1 MVDCSTLPFR
11 REAMLLNNMIR
22 QKTGVVLESLR
33 LRIKD
38 GIKAAS
44 TLDFQGIQIDATQ
57 REIAP
62 ENLSQTGRRE
72 LKRIIDLNR
81 LCLCALGGEL
91 GVGFTNHN
99 EFDFIIKRTKE
110 IINLALDLQTNIVT
124 LQIGSIPTDNGTTH
138 WRAVNTA
145 LSEIGQHAE
154 NYGCRLAVKASYDNY
169 STLKD
174 FLKSLHTDGV
184 KLIYDP
190 ASLMIT
196 NKDPI
201 NGIYELHEY
210 IVHTNLWDTR
220 QTEEGRQIEVPIGD
234 GIIPVEEFAS
244 ALDSTGYYGS
254 YVINSKTMRD
264 PIENIKK
271 SKGYLDRF

>member
-1 MVDCSTLPFR
+1 
-11 REAMLLNNMIR
+11 MIR

-38 GIKAAS
+38 GIATAAN
-44 TLDFQGIQIDATQ
+44 LGFQGIQIDATQ

-91 GVGFTNHN
+91 GVGFANAN
-99 EFDFIIKRTKE
+99 EFDFLIKKTKE
-110 IINLALDLQTNIVT
+110 IINLALDLQTSIVT
-124 LQIGSIPTDNGTTH
+124 MQIGSIPTDNSSIH
-138 WRAVNTA
+138 WHAVNTA

-174 FLKSLHTDGV
+174 FLKSLHTEGI

-190 ASLMIT
+190 ASLMTT
-196 NKDPI
+196 NLDPI
-201 NGIYELHEY
+201 KGIYELHEY

-220 QTEEGRQIEVPIGD
+220 QTEEGRQVEVPIGE

-244 ALDSTGYYGS
+244 SLESTGYHGF
-254 YVINSKTMRD
+254 YVINSKTMQHS
-264 PIENIKK
+264 IENIKK
-271 SKGYLDRF
+271 GKEFLDRF

>member
-1 MVDCSTLPFR
+1 
-11 REAMLLNNMIR
+11 MIK

-38 GIKAAS
+38 GIKTAS
-44 TLDFQGIQIDATQ
+44 TLGFKGVQIDATQ
-57 REIAP
+57 RDIAP
-62 ENLSQTGRRE
+62 ENISQTGRRE
-72 LKRIIDLNR
+72 LRRIIDLNR

-91 GVGFTNHN
+91 GVCFTNAN

-110 IINLALDLQTNIVT
+110 IINLALDLQTSIVT
-124 LQIGSIPTDNGTTH
+124 VQIGSIPTDNSSTH
-138 WRAVNTA
+138 WHAVNTA

-154 NYGCRLAVKASYDNY
+154 NYGCRLAVKASYDSY

-174 FLKSLHTDGV
+174 FLTSLYTEGI

-190 ASLMIT
+190 ASLLTT
-196 NKDPI
+196 NLDPI

-210 IVHTNLWDTR
+210 IIHTNLWDTR

-234 GIIPVEEFAS
+234 GIIPVEGFVSTLE
-244 ALDSTGYYGS
+244 STGYHGF
-254 YVINSKTMRD
+254 YVVNSKTMQNN
-264 PIENIKK
+264 IENIKIGK
-271 SKGYLDRF
+271 EFLDRF

>member
-1 MVDCSTLPFR
+1 
-11 REAMLLNNMIR
+11 MIR
-22 QKTGVVLESLR
+22 QKTGVVLESFR

-38 GIKAAS
+38 AINAAS
-44 TLDFQGIQIDATQ
+44 ELGFKSVQIDATQ

-62 ENLSQTGRRE
+62 ENLSMTGRRE
-72 LKRIIDLNR
+72 LRRIIDVNR
-81 LCLCALGGEL
+81 LSLCALGGEL
-91 GVGFTNHN
+91 GVGFINHN

-138 WRAVNTA
+138 WHAVNTA

-154 NYGCRLAVKASYDNY
+154 NYGCRMAVKASYDNY

-190 ASLMIT
+190 ASLMIA
-196 NKDPI
+196 NLDSI

-234 GIIPVEEFAS
+234 GIIQVEEFAS

-254 YVINSKTMRD
+254 YVINSKTMQD

-271 SKGYLDRF
+271 GKEFLDRF

>member
-1 MVDCSTLPFR
+1 
-11 REAMLLNNMIR
+11 MIK
-22 QKTGVVLESLR
+22 QKTGIVLESLR

-44 TLDFQGIQIDATQ
+44 TLGFKGIQIDATQ

-72 LKRIIDLNR
+72 LKRIIDLNK
-81 LCLCALGGEL
+81 LCICALGGEL
-91 GVGFTNHN
+91 GVGFINHN

-110 IINLALDLQTNIVT
+110 IINLALDLQTSIVT
-124 LQIGSIPTDNGTTH
+124 VQIGSIPTDNGSTH
-138 WRAVNTA
+138 WHAVNTA
-145 LSEIGQHAE
+145 LSEVGQHAE

-169 STLKD
+169 PTLKD
-174 FLKSLHTDGV
+174 FLKSLYTEGV

-190 ASLMIT
+190 ASLMTT
-196 NKDPI
+196 NLDPI
-201 NGIYELHEY
+201 KGVYELHEY
-210 IVHTNLWDTR
+210 IIHTNLWDTR
-220 QTEEGRQIEVPIGD
+220 QTEEGRQIEVPIGE

-244 ALDSTGYYGS
+244 ALDSTGYHGF
-254 YVINSKTMRD
+254 YVINSKTMQD

-271 SKGYLDRF
+271 GKEFLDRF

>member
-1 MVDCSTLPFR
+1 
-11 REAMLLNNMIR
+11 MIR

-38 GIKAAS
+38 GIKIAS
-44 TLDFQGIQIDATQ
+44 SLGFKGIQVDATQ
-57 REIAP
+57 RDITP

-81 LCLCALGGEL
+81 LELCALGGEL
-91 GVGFTNHN
+91 GTGFINTN
-99 EFDFIIKRTKE
+99 EFDFLIKRTKE
-110 IINLALDLQTNIVT
+110 IINLALDLQTSIVT
-124 LQIGSIPTDNGTTH
+124 VQIGSIPTDNSSTH
-138 WRAVNTA
+138 WHAVNTA
-145 LSEIGQHAE
+145 LSEIGIHAE
-154 NYGCRLAVKASYDNY
+154 NYGCRLAVKASYDSY

-190 ASLMIT
+190 ASLMAT
-196 NKDPI
+196 NLDPI
-201 NGIYELHEY
+201 KGIYELHEY

-244 ALDSTGYYGS
+244 ALDSTGYYGY
-254 YVINSKTMRD
+254 YVINSKTMQH
-264 PIENIKK
+264 PVENIKK
-271 SKGYLDRF
+271 GKEFLDRF